1 METEKLTLAS
11 KEKELILKVL
21 SKTRW
26 DLDKASK
33 LLRIKPNML
42 KRKIKI
48 HNIEPSS

>member
-1 METEKLTLAS
+1 MESDKLTLAS

-21 SKTRW
+21 SKTRG

-33 LLRIKPNML
+33 LLQIKPNVL
-42 KRKIKI
+42 KRKLKI